1 LTGLFKWSPRKPEP
15 PVAAPAPPSNE
26 VVATSKVLPRFL
38 SALAPQSTPV
48 LLDLGPI
55 VGANISFFGD
65 RLACKI
71 YVEDFVSDI
80 EAHARNGNREALG
93 DALLAR
99 LTQEPE
105 SVSGILCWDLFDF
118 LERGVGLTLAKRL
131 TKLLRHGG
139 VLYGFFGM
147 TTADVRTYSRFVVES
162 EETLRIR
169 SSPATPVARTVLQ
182 PRDLAKMFDPLL
194 VTESVLL
201 KSNVRETLL
210 RKP

>member
-1 LTGLFKWSPRKPEP
+1 MTGLFKWSPRKTEP
-15 PVAAPAPPSNE
+15 PLPAPAPPSNE

-38 SALAPQSTPV
+38 SALASQSTPV

-80 EAHARNGNREALG
+80 EAHAKNEKREAVG
-93 DALLAR
+93 EALLGR

-105 SVSGILCWDLFDF
+105 TVDGILCWDLFDF
-118 LERGVGLTLAKRL
+118 LERGVGLTLASRL
-131 TKLLRHGG
+131 ARLLRHGG

-147 TTADVRTYSRFVVES
+147 SAGEVRNYSRFVVES

-169 SSPATPVARTVLQ
+169 SLPATPVPRTVLQ
-182 PRDLAKMFDPLL
+182 PRDLVKMFDPLL